1 MLALEVISL
10 AALAFWVALT
20 LDRQR
25 SWPTEAALLAAS
37 DDLPDELVPSVI
49 AIVPARNEVDVL
61 AETLPSLLQQ
71 DVSGM
76 RVVLVDDG
84 STDDTAGLAGRLARE
99 LGLGYK
105 LEVVAASPRMT
116 GWSGKV
122 NAQLCGCSFVLEQ
135 AFAKGIEPPEW
146 WLLTDADIR
155 HRPGSV
161 RSLLCQAE
169 VQVDSGPYDLV
180 SIMARLRAESF
191 WERLILPAFVFFF
204 QLLYPFRRVARRS
217 SRVAAA
223 AGGCVLV
230 RRSALEEAGGFAAIG
245 QEIIDD
251 VALGRAIK
259 RAGGATWLGFDPG
272 IASIRSY
279 SSLGDLWTMVS
290 RTAFTQLRHRW
301 DLLLLTLLALSCF
314 LVSPPVVLA
323 VALAQAKA
331 LQPVEPG
338 SLTRAVIWAILTWGL
353 MVVAYMPA
361 IRHHRIPT
369 LYAVTLPVS
378 GLLFG
383 LMTAG
388 SAFDDLRGKGPSWRG
403 RSYESSRGVEP
414 PPSR

>member
-1 MLALEVISL
+1 VL
-10 AALAFWVALT
+10 
-20 LDRQR
+20 
-25 SWPTEAALLAAS
+25 PAAS
-37 DDLPDELVPSVI
+37 SDLREEPATSVV
-49 AIVPARNEVDVL
+49 AIVPARNEVEVL

-71 DVSGM
+71 DVSSM

-84 STDDTAGLAGRLARE
+84 STDGTARLADCLANE
-99 LGLGYK
+99 LGLGHK
-105 LEVVAASPRMT
+105 LEVVAASPRT
-116 GWSGKV
+116 AGWSGKV
-122 NAQLCGCSFVLEQ
+122 HAQLCGCSFVLEQ
-135 AFAKGIEPPEW
+135 ALAKGTEPPEW

-161 RSLLCQAE
+161 RSLLCQA
-169 VQVDSGPYDLV
+169 VAQVDSGCSDLV

-191 WERLILPAFVFFF
+191 WERMIIPAFVFFF

-245 QEIIDD
+245 GEIIDD
-251 VALGRAIK
+251 VALGRTIK
-259 RAGGATWLGFDPG
+259 RAGGGVWLGFDPG
-272 IASIRSY
+272 IASVRSY
-279 SSLGDLWTMVS
+279 TRLGDLWAMVS

-301 DLLLLTLLALSCF
+301 DLLLLTLLALGCF

-331 LQPVEPG
+331 PQPEDPG
-338 SLTRAVIWAILTWGL
+338 SLMRAGVWAILTWGL
-353 MVVAYMPA
+353 MVVAYMPT

-369 LYAVTLPVS
+369 LYAVMLPVS

-403 RSYESSRGVEP
+403 RSYESSRGVGS